1 MAKGFFT
8 ATGVCVALSAAA
20 LYAQTPAAAPAFEVA
35 SIKAVDM
42 PGPAQAASGKIHVG
56 MKIDAAR
63 VDIGLFSLT
72 DLICKA
78 YDVKKFQVS
87 GPDWLGTQRFDVI
100 AKMPEGATKDQ
111 VPQMLQTLLAER
123 FKLIIHKEKKDQSV
137 YALVVAKGGAKMK
150 EAAPLPGAAPAAPA
164 EGAAPTEAG
173 GPAAPPAST
182 GSSEVTFKAS
192 AGGAVVND
200 GKGGQQKISMV
211 DGKIHIENSRA
222 SMTEFAEGLSGLV
235 DRPVVDQTELKGF
248 YQMTL
253 ELTVQ
258 DMMNAARKAGVNVPG
273 APPSGSAAGAD
284 AGRPADAAGDSTP
297 SSIFTSLQN
306 LGLKLEPRKLPVDL
320 IVVDKAEKMPTDN

>member
-1 MAKGFFT
+1 MAKRFFM
-8 ATGVCVALSAAA
+8 ATGVCVAFSAAA

-35 SIKAVDM
+35 SIKPVDM

-78 YDVKKFQVS
+78 YDVKKYQVS
-87 GPDWLGTQRFDVI
+87 GPEWLGSQRFDVI

-111 VPQMLQTLLAER
+111 VPQMLQALLAER
-123 FKLIIHKEKKDQSV
+123 FKLVVHKEKKEQSV

-150 EAAPLPGAAPAAPA
+150 ESDPLPGAAPAAP
-164 EGAAPTEAG
+164 TEAGGPPAPG

-182 GSSEVTFKAS
+182 GSSEVTFKAG

-200 GKGGQQKISMV
+200 GKGGQQKVSMV

-222 SMTEFAEGLSGLV
+222 SMTEFAEGLSGMV

-253 ELTVQ
+253 ELSVQ
-258 DMMNAARKAGVNVPG
+258 DMMNAARKAGVNIPN
-273 APPSGSAAGAD
+273 APAAGGGAD

-297 SSIFTSLQN
+297 NSIFASLQN
-306 LGLKLEPRKLPVDL
+306 LGLKLEPRKLPIDL